1 MKKLMGS
8 LSMTALA
15 VLLASPVSAQAPM
28 QRASV
33 PFEFIVD
40 GHTLP
45 AGDYMVTKIN
55 DVGYLALRNESTGIA
70 PIAISTIPPGGN
82 LGASGVESLTF
93 HRYGSDYFLASIWDG
108 YTNRGFSVPMS
119 RAEKERAN
127 EASLSKP
134 EVVMVLA
141 RR

>member
-55 DVGYLALRNESTGIA
+55 NSGILVFRNESIGV
-70 PIAISTIPPGGN
+70 AIPSTPGGQ
-82 LGASGVESLTF
+82 LAASDVESLTF
-93 HRYGSDYFLASIWDG
+93 HRYGSDYFLAYVWDG

-127 EASLSKP
+127 AASLSKP